1 MKKTLT
7 LFLML
12 IVGIVSSWA
21 QLPEFSTEDNPV
33 YYKVN
38 FIQGSTF
45 LQDNG
50 SGTFLTNENA
60 SANVG
65 QLFAFVGTQNN
76 FKLLSKLGNY
86 VTTKQGTAINNG
98 QSALLLYSST
108 TGDDFQIMDSPKQN
122 GCFVIT
128 RKGNTSTGFNT
139 WGGAAAP
146 HNIGFWENSDPNNQI
161 KFLDPANL
169 PDYSELDK
177 LITKT

>member
-86 VTTKQGTAINNG
+86 VTTKQV
-98 QSALLLYSST
+98 SRHSYS
-108 TGDDFQIMDSPKQN
+108 I
-122 GCFVIT
+122 
-128 RKGNTSTGFNT
+128 
-139 WGGAAAP
+139 AP
-146 HNIGFWENSDPNNQI
+146 PRAMIFRLWI
-161 KFLDPANL
+161 L
-169 PDYSELDK
+169 PSK
-177 LITKT
+177 MVAS

>member
-1 MKKTLT
+1 
-7 LFLML
+7 ML

-60 SANVG
+60 SANGG

-108 TGDDFQIMDSPKQN
+108 TGDDFQIMDSTKRLN
-122 GCFVIT
+122 
-128 RKGNTSTGFNT
+128 
-139 WGGAAAP
+139 
-146 HNIGFWENSDPNNQI
+146 
-161 KFLDPANL
+161 
-169 PDYSELDK
+169 ELRYQH
-177 LITKT
+177 